1 VEFDRTKSLMTTI
14 AQSLCTI
21 CLYFVG
27 ILVMGSAVAP
37 GALLIHYAWANTMF
51 YSPLL
56 RFWFVGVSLAL
67 AFFTYGFCLILILG
81 LLRVVFRLNL
91 QEGEHHV
98 GSYGIHRWMFING
111 LYMVAAITF
120 MDFILLTPFS
130 IIFFRLMGAKVGKNV
145 QINSKK
151 CFDLSLI
158 EIGDNVVIGG
168 YATIMCHSFERN
180 RLILRK
186 VKIGNNVVLGLNSVV
201 MSGAEIGDG
210 AFITAGAI
218 LGKNKQVAPGSVYAG
233 VPAESIKERRDRNQS
248 FATPGSSP
256 GFAQD

>member
-1 VEFDRTKSLMTTI
+1 MKSGRAKSLFATI
-14 AQSLCTI
+14 TQLLCTI

-27 ILVMGSAVAP
+27 IIVMSLAILPGILLVHHVWTNAFN
-37 GALLIHYAWANTMF
+37 YAII
-51 YSPLL
+51 L
-56 RFWFVGVSLAL
+56 RFWLICLSLVSAY
-67 AFFTYGFCLILILG
+67 FIYGFSLIFILG
-81 LLRVVFRLNL
+81 LLRIIFRLNL
-91 QEGEHHV
+91 KEGEYRIA
-98 GSYGIHRWMFING
+98 SFGIYRWMFING
-111 LYMVAAITF
+111 LYMIAAITF
-120 MDFILLTPFS
+120 MDFIMLTPFS

-186 VKIGNNVVLGLNSVV
+186 VRIGKNVVLGLNSVI

-218 LGKNKQVAPGSVYAG
+218 LGKNKQVAACSVYAG
-233 VPAESIKERRDRNQS
+233 VPAESIKERRDH
-248 FATPGSSP
+248 
-256 GFAQD
+256 D

>member
-1 VEFDRTKSLMTTI
+1 VEPKKTGSLFTTV
-14 AQSLCTI
+14 AQSLCTV
-21 CLYFVG
+21 CLYAVG
-27 ILVMGSAVAP
+27 ILVMALAAWPGVLLVHHVLSATLFYP
-37 GALLIHYAWANTMF
+37 LILRFLLIA
-51 YSPLL
+51 LGL
-56 RFWFVGVSLAL
+56 VS
-67 AFFTYGFCLILILG
+67 AFFVYGFSLILILG

-91 QEGEHHV
+91 KEGEHRV
-98 GSYGIHRWMFING
+98 GSFGIYRWMFING

-168 YATIMCHSFERN
+168 YATIMCHSFERG

-186 VKIGNNVVLGLNSVV
+186 VKIGKNVVLGLNSVV
-201 MSGAEIGDG
+201 MAGAQIGEG

-218 LGKNKQVAPGSVYAG
+218 LGKNKQVAAYSVYAG
-233 VPAESIKERRDRNQS
+233 VPAEPIKERRINDKQ
-248 FATPGSSP
+248 
-256 GFAQD
+256 